1 MSILKGETIDMLGYA
16 FEGYSKQRKRGQFED
31 TMGALKTYASTKC
44 VSHIDYLTPIFTDLS
59 QPVLKTLTLANK
71 RIESNPEG

>member
-59 QPVLKTLTLANK
+59 QPVLKNLTLVNK
-71 RIESNPEG
+71 WIEGNPEG